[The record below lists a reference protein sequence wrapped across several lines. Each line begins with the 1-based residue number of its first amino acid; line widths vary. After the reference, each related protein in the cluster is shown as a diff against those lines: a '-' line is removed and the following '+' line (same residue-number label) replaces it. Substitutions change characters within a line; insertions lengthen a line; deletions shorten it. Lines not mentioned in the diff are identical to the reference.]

1 MEKIS
6 LKLYEFYNLD
16 SELNGVANQQTGEKI
31 SAGLLAEKLKLTDKY
46 WLTELS
52 KKVATEKT
60 AVESLKED
68 LIKKHG
74 EADETGNISIPMY
87 INIVK
92 DEEGNI
98 VSGENNPKFIEFQN
112 EFNTLLQEE
121 KELEYKA
128 VKLSALDSIE
138 SDSNYPTFF
147 KLVVADEQAQ

>member
-6 LKLYEFYNLD
+6 LKLYEFYNLE
-16 SELNGVANQQTGEKI
+16 SELNGVTNQQTGEKI

-46 WLTELS
+46 WLTELA
-52 KKVATEKT
+52 KKVAAEKAT
-60 AVESLKED
+60 VESLKED

-74 EADETGNISIPMY
+74 ETDETGNISIPMY

-128 VKLSALDSIE
+128 VKLSALESIE

-147 KLVVADEQAQ
+147 KLVVADEQA

>member
-16 SELNGVANQQTGEKI
+16 SELNGVTNQQTGEKI
-31 SAGLLAEKLKLTDKY
+31 SAGLLAEKLKLTTKY

-52 KKVATEKT
+52 KKVAAEK
-60 AVESLKED
+60 AVVESLKEE

-74 EADETGNISIPMY
+74 ETDETGNISIPMY
-87 INIVK
+87 VNIVK

-121 KELEYKA
+121 KELEYKS
-128 VKLSALDSIE
+128 VSLNELESIE

-147 KLVVADEQAQ
+147 KLVTVNE

>member
-6 LKLYEFYNLD
+6 LKLFEFYNLE
-16 SELNGVANQQTGEKI
+16 SELNGVTNQQTGEKI

-46 WLTELS
+46 WLTELA
-52 KKVATEKT
+52 KKVAVEK
-60 AVESLKED
+60 AGVESLKED

-98 VSGENNPKFIEFQN
+98 VSGENNPKFIEFQT

-147 KLVVADEQAQ
+147 KLVVADEQA

>member
-16 SELNGVANQQTGEKI
+16 SELNGVTNQQTGEKV
-31 SAGLLAEKLKLTDKY
+31 SAGLLAEKLKLADKY

-52 KKVATEKT
+52 KKAAAEKAT
-60 AVESLKED
+60 VESLKEE

-87 INIVK
+87 IDIVK

-98 VSGENNPKFIEFQN
+98 VDGQNNPKFIEFQN
-112 EFNTLLQEE
+112 EFNLLLQEE
-121 KELEYKA
+121 KELEYKPFQ
-128 VKLSALDSIE
+128 LSALENIE
-138 SDSNYPTFF
+138 SDGNYPTFF
-147 KLVVADEQAQ
+147 KLIEVGE

>member
-6 LKLYEFYNLD
+6 LKLYEFYNLE
-16 SELNGVANQQTGEKI
+16 SELNGVTNQQTGEKI
-31 SAGLLAEKLKLTDKY
+31 SAGLLAEKLKLTTKY

-52 KKVATEKT
+52 KKVAAEK
-60 AVESLKED
+60 AVVESLKEE

-74 EADETGNISIPMY
+74 ETDETDNISIPMY
-87 INIVK
+87 VNIVK

-121 KELEYKA
+121 KELEYKS
-128 VKLSALDSIE
+128 VSLNELESIE

-147 KLVVADEQAQ
+147 KLVTVNE

>member
-16 SELNGVANQQTGEKI
+16 SELNGVVNQQTGEKI
-31 SAGLLAEKLKLTDKY
+31 SSGLLAEKLKLTTKY

-52 KKVATEKT
+52 KKVAAEK
-60 AVESLKED
+60 AIVETLKEE

-74 EADETGNISIPMY
+74 ETDETGNISIPMY
-87 INIVK
+87 INITK

-112 EFNTLLQEE
+112 EFNELLQEE
-121 KELEYKA
+121 KELEYKT
-128 VKLSALDSIE
+128 VNLNELENIE
-138 SDSNYPTFF
+138 SDGNYPVFF
-147 KLVVADEQAQ
+147 KLVTVDEQA